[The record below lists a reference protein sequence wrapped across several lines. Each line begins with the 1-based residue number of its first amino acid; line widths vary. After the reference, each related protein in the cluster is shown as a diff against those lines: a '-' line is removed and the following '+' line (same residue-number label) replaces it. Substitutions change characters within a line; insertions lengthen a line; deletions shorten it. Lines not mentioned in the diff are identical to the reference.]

1 MRQLFFLRNEAL
13 SVCRIFAF
21 HMKKIRLSYCVL
33 MLAITQMLA
42 CTAYETPDSGIDCGR
57 QFINATYQGN
67 FKRAKQ
73 LLIPTE
79 ENILL
84 LEEKIEKNFRN
95 RNSFEKENLSNA
107 SITINHLESKG
118 DTVQLIH
125 FTNAYNSKPQILK
138 CVLVQGEWK
147 TDLSFSYRN

>member
-1 MRQLFFLRNEAL
+1 MQQLFFLGNEAL
-13 SVCRIFAF
+13 SVCRIFAYC
-21 HMKKIRLSYCVL
+21 MKNIRFAYCFL
-33 MLAITQMLA
+33 LLAIAQLLA

-73 LLIPTE
+73 LLVPSK
-79 ENILL
+79 ENIGL
-84 LEEKIEKNFRN
+84 LEEKIEKDFRS

-107 SITINHLESKG
+107 SININHIESQG

-125 FTNAYNSKPQILK
+125 FTNAYNGKTQVLK
-138 CVLVQGEWK
+138 CVQVQGEWK
-147 TDLSFSYRN
+147 TDLSFSFSN